1 MTDKPF
7 VTIKHA
13 GSAKIN
19 DNDTGGQRLAD
30 IERVDGGLEI
40 LRNTAGEDPVP
51 PIIPGKKIAKGF
63 WLLLVLP
70 IVAGIAVIYFA
81 EVLGIGK

>member
-30 IERVDGGLEI
+30 IERVDGDLEV
-40 LRNTAGEDPVP
+40 LRNTAGKNPVP
-51 PIIPGKKIAKGF
+51 PISPGKKIAKGI
-63 WLLLVLP
+63 WVLLVIP

-81 EVLGIGK
+81 EALGIGK

>member
-13 GSAKIN
+13 GNAKIN

-30 IERVDGGLEI
+30 IDRVDGNLEV
-40 LRNTAGEDPVP
+40 LRNTAGENPTP
-51 PIIPGKKIAKGF
+51 PISPGKKIAKVF
-63 WLLLVLP
+63 WVLLVIP
-70 IVAGIAVIYFA
+70 IVTGIAVIYFS